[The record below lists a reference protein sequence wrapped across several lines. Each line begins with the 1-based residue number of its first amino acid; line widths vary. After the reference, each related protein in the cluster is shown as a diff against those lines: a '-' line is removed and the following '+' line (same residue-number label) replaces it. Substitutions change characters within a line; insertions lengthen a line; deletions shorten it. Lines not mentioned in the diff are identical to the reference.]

1 MTRPPSS
8 RGGAR
13 RERCRCG
20 RTVLRQLVGNRA
32 ALDVTADADELT
44 AAAAA
49 KLREPNRLDW
59 CVRTTGG
66 GPDLQWADCHRRKA
80 ECTRPHVIDHQCT
93 APPDTH
99 AHAHGRGRQGRRTRT
114 TSVPEGQLTLG

>member
-1 MTRPPSS
+1 MYPSRS
-8 RGGAR
+8 SGSAR

-44 AAAAA
+44 PDAAAL
-49 KLREPNRLDW
+49 LREPDRLDW
-59 CVRTTGG
+59 CLRTTKH
-66 GPDLQWADCHRRKA
+66 GPHMLWADCHRRA
-80 ECTRPHVIDHQCT
+80 GNCPHPHVIDHHCA
-93 APPDTH
+93 APAAPVP
-99 AHAHGRGRQGRRTRT
+99 RPRRARK

>member
-8 RGGAR
+8 SGSAR
-13 RERCRCG
+13 RVRCRCG

-49 KLREPNRLDW
+49 ALREPNRLDW
-59 CVRTTGG
+59 CVHLRKG
-66 GPDLQWADCHRRKA
+66 GPALQWADCHRREA

-93 APPDTH
+93 APPT
-99 AHAHGRGRQGRRTRT
+99 APARPGRTRK
-114 TSVPEGQLTLG
+114 TSVPEGQLALG

>member
-1 MTRPPSS
+1 MTYPPSS

-32 ALDVTADADELT
+32 ALDVTADVDELT
-44 AAAAA
+44 PTAAAM
-49 KLREPNRLDW
+49 LREPNRLDW
-59 CVRTTGG
+59 CVRTSAG
-66 GPDLQWADCHRRKA
+66 GPDLQWAGCHRRKA

-93 APPDTH
+93 GAPV
-99 AHAHGRGRQGRRTRT
+99 AHAHGRGQQGRRPRKS
-114 TSVPEGQLTLG
+114 SVAEGQLALG

>member
-1 MTRPPSS
+1 MTRPPGSN
-8 RGGAR
+8 GGAR

-32 ALDVTADADELT
+32 ALDVTADADPLS

-49 KLREPNRLDW
+49 ELREPNRLDW
-59 CVRTTGG
+59 CVRQRKG
-66 GPDLQWADCHRRKA
+66 GPDLAWVDRRNHPADCD
-80 ECTRPHVIDHQCT
+80 RPHVIDHKCT
-93 APPDTH
+93 APAPA
-99 AHAHGRGRQGRRTRT
+99 AHAHGRGQQGRRPRN